1 MATIKGDP
9 PVSDASTRERL
20 LEAAMHEFAL
30 RGFAGGRIDSIAA
43 GAGVNKQLIYYYF
56 ESKAGLYEAVLQHV
70 HDTLNPIGL
79 DDDESPRTLLDW
91 VRARNP
97 QEGGVRLVMFEALE
111 FDGTN
116 VPRARERTERFRI
129 LSAQLRQLQS
139 EGRIDPALDAE
150 MLLLGLYGVR
160 LVPFLLPQIAALVTG
175 LDADSEEFRTR
186 YAEFVAQLVG
196 ALAPHPS

>member
-1 MATIKGDP
+1 
-9 PVSDASTRERL
+9 
-20 LEAAMHEFAL
+20 
-30 RGFAGGRIDSIAA
+30 
-43 GAGVNKQLIYYYF
+43 
-56 ESKAGLYEAVLQHV
+56 
-70 HDTLNPIGL
+70 
-79 DDDESPRTLLDW
+79 
-91 VRARNP
+91 
-97 QEGGVRLVMFEALE
+97 
-111 FDGTN
+111 